1 MENLVNILSGEN
13 HSSQELGVLV
23 KGMNPPRQQLCNEVG
38 SSVISYYAGKA
49 NVYWRSLVLSLFQIC
64 SNPEKEPVWDWIVW

>member
-1 MENLVNILSGEN
+1 MKNLVNIFSGKN

-49 NVYWRSLVLSLFQIC
+49 NVY
-64 SNPEKEPVWDWIVW
+64 